1 MLKSDCSYIHLPLG
15 KVTGSEHTKLFNST
29 VCSLQNQWNNPV
41 CLEDSCTSKRTNCAS
56 NSCNYNS
63 AACNASLPHL
73 SSSDRNP
80 TLVSNTSLPR
90 HYNCRQYESSECF
103 RVFSM
108 QFFRSFLLYTA
119 PGATSKV

>member
-29 VCSLQNQWNNPV
+29 VCSLQNQWNNQV

-56 NSCNYNS
+56 NSCNYNN

-80 TLVSNTSLPR
+80 TLVINTTTGNMNLVNVST
-90 HYNCRQYESSECF
+90 YST
-103 RVFSM
+103 VF
-108 QFFRSFLLYTA
+108 QVVLTA
-119 PGATSKV
+119 QHLEQQVKCNFELF